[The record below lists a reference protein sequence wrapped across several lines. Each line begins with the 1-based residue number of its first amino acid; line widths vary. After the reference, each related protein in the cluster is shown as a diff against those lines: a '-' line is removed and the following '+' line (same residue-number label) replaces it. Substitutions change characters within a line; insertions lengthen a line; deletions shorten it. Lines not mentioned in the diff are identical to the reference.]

1 MENLH
6 DFVVRRLNEIGRSE
20 WKSVAEATDVS
31 IHTIIKIATREIV
44 SPRYDKLDPLA
55 RHLRERPDRRP
66 SVPQPQQAATQLG
79 KTQLS

>member
-20 WKSVAEATDVS
+20 WKSVAAATDVS

-55 RHLRERPDRRP
+55 QHLRERPDPRP
-66 SVPQPQQAATQLG
+66 SMPQAQQAAAQLG
-79 KTQLS
+79 KAQMS